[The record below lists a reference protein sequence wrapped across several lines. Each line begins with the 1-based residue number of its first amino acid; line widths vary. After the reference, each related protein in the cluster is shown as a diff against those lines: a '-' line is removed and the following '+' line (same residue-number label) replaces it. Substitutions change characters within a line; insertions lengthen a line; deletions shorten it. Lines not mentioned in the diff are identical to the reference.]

1 MKAKV
6 TRVTKFHLLPTQFS
20 GTPHFT
26 ERVLFTIPRS
36 NRQIPA
42 LAVLRISYPQV
53 PVLLCQ
59 FVISNRPFRIGPS
72 ALWCGAERTTLT
84 AHDAGTPDGKCA
96 FLRHVQS
103 TVLVFLPLAAGRFR
117 LACRLGWCRTGCHD
131 TTALLNHL
139 FKVIPTDAVLATE
152 QFSRTVFARPVAVRD
167 DVFKRDIPA
176 LHNVGNQ

>member
-1 MKAKV
+1 EW
-6 TRVTKFHLLPTQFS
+6 TS
-20 GTPHFT
+20 FT
-26 ERVLFTIPRS
+26 TH
-36 NRQIPA
+36 
-42 LAVLRISYPQV
+42 Y
-53 PVLLCQ
+53 
-59 FVISNRPFRIGPS
+59 
-72 ALWCGAERTTLT
+72 TLV
-84 AHDAGTPDGKCA
+84 AHNECA

-103 TVLVFLPLAAGRFR
+103 PVLVFLPLAAGRLR